1 MSRRR
6 RRQEQARER
15 AKRDE
20 TRSRET
26 AHTREAQSGGGSN
39 PAQDGVSRSSDQVL
53 VVAEEESI
61 SDHVGARAKLVPAD
75 AVSQRAFV
83 ADLMVTKVWST
94 KQHAGAV
101 AAAWGMTGR
110 AVENIA
116 TEAGRWLKIIVG
128 PEERD
133 RLREKLVVK
142 THEVLDQVR
151 TPRDL
156 EAVGKV
162 ALPLAGVAQGG
173 PVVQVVIDGAK
184 PLALTDR
191 EAGEA
196 LKLTQQFFIDRYPEL
211 FVEFL
216 EYVGLREAPA
226 LPAGGE

>member
-6 RRQEQARER
+6 RRQEQGKER
-15 AKRDE
+15 AKRAE

-26 AHTREAQSGGGSN
+26 APTREAQSGGGSN
-39 PAQDGVSRSSDQVL
+39 PAQDGASRSSDQVL

-116 TEAGRWLKIIVG
+116 TEAGRWIKIIVG

-196 LKLTQQFFIDRYPEL
+196 LKLTQQFFIDRHPEL

-216 EYVGLREAPA
+216 EYVGLREPPA
-226 LPAGGE
+226 LPAGGG

>member
-20 TRSRET
+20 TRSQET
-26 AHTREAQSGGGSN
+26 APTREAQSGGGSKST
-39 PAQDGVSRSSDQVL
+39 QDGVSRSSDQVL

-61 SDHVGARAKLVPAD
+61 SDHVGARAKLVPSD
-75 AVSQRAFV
+75 AMSQRAFV

-94 KQHAGAV
+94 KQHAGVV

-173 PVVQVVIDGAK
+173 PVVQVVVDGAK
-184 PLALTDR
+184 TVALNEK

-196 LKLTQQFFIDRYPEL
+196 LKLTQQFFIERHPEL
-211 FVEFL
+211 FGEFL
-216 EYVGLREAPA
+216 EYVGLREVPA
-226 LPAGGE
+226 LPAGGG